1 MGRFKECESVVKARE
16 LAIKEGKISEAR
28 QSVEQLQEELDQL
41 NKQQEEAFA
50 ADRVGA
56 IALKGFELKAMKQES
71 FRINEEM
78 QRGHSTEHIVL
89 ESSQRKDFENIRRE
103 HEDLD
108 KERKACLDALKAYK
122 KANDAYKAKTRKL
135 IEEYG
140 EDWAEATGWIKPNP
154 NRNAPDYHV
163 QFVAELKQ
171 LFKE

>member
-1 MGRFKECESVVKARE
+1 MRLETG
-16 LAIKEGKISEAR
+16 
-28 QSVEQLQEELDQL
+28 D
-41 NKQQEEAFA
+41 A
-50 ADRVGA
+50 ANQ
-56 IALKGFELKAMKQES
+56 IMLKG
-71 FRINEEM
+71 
-78 QRGHSTEHIVL
+78 T
-89 ESSQRKDFENIRRE
+89 QRKDFENIRRE

-122 KANDAYKAKTRKL
+122 KANDAYKAKTHKL

-154 NRNAPDYHV
+154 NRNTPDYHV